1 MHGPIM
7 PRPARGGQFLD
18 MEGGLR
24 QAVMPDAVLTS
35 VGKRGSLQTMKVW
48 CQSVLAVCIMLAL
61 ANPLCACESQK
72 PVAAPESTGCCS
84 AQTDEESAPKPSS
97 APSPCDCE
105 SAVHEGLLAAKEDS
119 FKPAVLAATVPL
131 LSISVVANRHSKH
144 VADGRA
150 DFHGPPLRHL
160 YSIYRL

>member
-1 MHGPIM
+1 MCM
-7 PRPARGGQFLD
+7 
-18 MEGGLR
+18 
-24 QAVMPDAVLTS
+24 
-35 VGKRGSLQTMKVW
+35 
-48 CQSVLAVCIMLAL
+48 MLVL

-84 AQTDEESAPKPSS
+84 AQADEESAPKPSS

-105 SAVHEGLLAAKEDS
+105 SAVHEGLPVAKEDS
-119 FKPAVLAATVPL
+119 FKPSALAATVPL
-131 LSISVVANRHSKH
+131 RLISVVAARHSKR
-144 VADGRA
+144 VVDGRA

>member
-1 MHGPIM
+1 MCM
-7 PRPARGGQFLD
+7 
-18 MEGGLR
+18 
-24 QAVMPDAVLTS
+24 
-35 VGKRGSLQTMKVW
+35 
-48 CQSVLAVCIMLAL
+48 MLVL

-84 AQTDEESAPKPSS
+84 TQADEESAPKPSS

-119 FKPAVLAATVPL
+119 FKPAALAATVPL
-131 LSISVVANRHSKH
+131 RSISVVAARHSKR
-144 VADGRA
+144 VADGRK

>member
-1 MHGPIM
+1 M
-7 PRPARGGQFLD
+7 
-18 MEGGLR
+18 
-24 QAVMPDAVLTS
+24 
-35 VGKRGSLQTMKVW
+35 
-48 CQSVLAVCIMLAL
+48 MLVL

-72 PVAAPESTGCCS
+72 PAAAPESTGCCS
-84 AQTDEESAPKPSS
+84 AQSDKESAPKPSS

-119 FKPAVLAATVPL
+119 FKSAALAATVPL
-131 LSISVVANRHSKH
+131 RSTPVVADRHFKR

>member
-1 MHGPIM
+1 
-7 PRPARGGQFLD
+7 
-18 MEGGLR
+18 
-24 QAVMPDAVLTS
+24 MPDAVLTS
-35 VGKRGSLQTMKVW
+35 AANHGKLLKMKVW
-48 CQSVLAVCIMLAL
+48 CQSVLAVCMMLVL

-84 AQTDEESAPKPSS
+84 AQADEESAPKPSS

-119 FKPAVLAATVPL
+119 FKPAALVATVPL
-131 LSISVVANRHSKH
+131 RSTSVVAARHSKR

>member
-1 MHGPIM
+1 
-7 PRPARGGQFLD
+7 
-18 MEGGLR
+18 
-24 QAVMPDAVLTS
+24 MPDAVLTS
-35 VGKRGSLQTMKVW
+35 AANHGKLLKMKVW
-48 CQSVLAVCIMLAL
+48 CQSVVAVCMMLVL

-84 AQTDEESAPKPSS
+84 AQADEESAPKPSS

-119 FKPAVLAATVPL
+119 FKPAALAATVPL
-131 LSISVVANRHSKH
+131 RSISVVAARHSKR
-144 VADGRA
+144 VADGRK

>member
-1 MHGPIM
+1 MWM
-7 PRPARGGQFLD
+7 A
-18 MEGGLR
+18 GLR
-24 QAVMPDAVLTS
+24 QVVMPDAVLTS
-35 VGKRGSLQTMKVW
+35 ATKHDIIQKMKVW
-48 CQSVLAVCIMLAL
+48 CQSVLAVCMMLVL

-84 AQTDEESAPKPSS
+84 TQAGEESAPKPSS

-105 SAVHEGLLAAKEDS
+105 SAVHEALLAAKEDS

-131 LSISVVANRHSKH
+131 CSISVVAARHSKR

-150 DFHGPPLRHL
+150 DFYGSPLRHL

>member
-1 MHGPIM
+1 MHGLIM

-18 MEGGLR
+18 VEGGLR

-48 CQSVLAVCIMLAL
+48 CQSVLAVCIMLVL

-84 AQTDEESAPKPSS
+84 TQAGEESAPKPSS

-131 LSISVVANRHSKH
+131 LSISVVANLHSKH

>member
-1 MHGPIM
+1 
-7 PRPARGGQFLD
+7 
-18 MEGGLR
+18 
-24 QAVMPDAVLTS
+24 MPDAVLTS
-35 VGKRGSLQTMKVW
+35 AAKHGNLFEMKVW
-48 CQSVLAVCIMLAL
+48 CQSVLAVCMMLVL

-84 AQTDEESAPKPSS
+84 AQTDEESAPKPSP

-105 SAVHEGLLAAKEDS
+105 SAVYEGLLAAKEDS
-119 FKPAVLAATVPL
+119 FKPSALAATMPL
-131 LSISVVANRHSKH
+131 RSTFVVAARHSKR

>member
-1 MHGPIM
+1 M
-7 PRPARGGQFLD
+7 PGTA
-18 MEGGLR
+18 
-24 QAVMPDAVLTS
+24 LTS
-35 VGKRGSLQTMKVW
+35 AANHGKLLEMKVW
-48 CQSVLAVCIMLAL
+48 CQSVLAVCMMLVL

-84 AQTDEESAPKPSS
+84 AQADEESAPKPSS

-131 LSISVVANRHSKH
+131 RSISVVAACHTKR

>member
-1 MHGPIM
+1 MCM
-7 PRPARGGQFLD
+7 
-18 MEGGLR
+18 
-24 QAVMPDAVLTS
+24 
-35 VGKRGSLQTMKVW
+35 
-48 CQSVLAVCIMLAL
+48 MLVL

-72 PVAAPESTGCCS
+72 PVAAPESPGCCS
-84 AQTDEESAPKPSS
+84 TQADEESAPQPSS

-119 FKPAVLAATVPL
+119 FKPAALAATVPL
-131 LSISVVANRHSKH
+131 RSTSVVAARHSKR

>member
-1 MHGPIM
+1 M

-18 MEGGLR
+18 VEGGLR

-48 CQSVLAVCIMLAL
+48 CQSVLAVCIMLVL

-72 PVAAPESTGCCS
+72 PVATPESTGCCS

-97 APSPCDCE
+97 TPSPCDCE

-119 FKPAVLAATVPL
+119 FKPAALVATVPL
-131 LSISVVANRHSKH
+131 RSTSVVAARHSKR

>member
-1 MHGPIM
+1 
-7 PRPARGGQFLD
+7 
-18 MEGGLR
+18 
-24 QAVMPDAVLTS
+24 MPDAVLTS
-35 VGKRGSLQTMKVW
+35 AAKYGNLLEMKVW
-48 CQSVLAVCIMLAL
+48 CQSVLAVCMMLVL

-84 AQTDEESAPKPSS
+84 TQADEESAPKPSS

-119 FKPAVLAATVPL
+119 FKPAALVATVPL
-131 LSISVVANRHSKH
+131 RSISVVATRHSKSM
-144 VADGRA
+144 ADGRA